1 MARKELTDA
10 EIEALEQ
17 ADSEG
22 LSDYEIEQMESLNEQ
37 FPEWQSGLV
46 GAQDM
51 FLAGY
56 GPNALAAIKT
66 GSISSPEYIAERD
79 KLNATVE
86 AMKQE
91 DPGSFLAG
99 QFAGGAAS
107 MAIPGLT
114 AAKGARLGARM
125 ARAALVGGA
134 TGALSDT
141 PDVEGQVTSPLSA
154 EDIKERATL
163 AAQGA
168 VLGPV
173 AELGATAIRAVTPD
187 EINRAFTALQPTKG
201 ARKEARLATEKGG
214 LAAKEN
220 LMKFAKEEG
229 ITEGIPSIEDLYQRS
244 LDSKTKYGESL
255 ETIYKRAQE
264 VVDEQMHQGISPAKI
279 RYQKNLNSIPEIKD
293 KVLKEIEKKDW
304 ADADKKRAVGQISR
318 YFDNL
323 PEDVKRL
330 PDLLQLHEIKTAIGS
345 KGFKEGKAMSASS
358 TDEFWRTAGRFVD
371 DEIKKRVDGLSE
383 IAGKSRDKQLGEA
396 LREANRRYSLSSNIY
411 NMASNAVD
419 SADGQRTT
427 GLFDMFGDLARRPEV
442 QMGLSKAGALESK
455 IPQALQP
462 SGAQVTVPLVQ
473 SLQEAT
479 RLPTPYEIQEQIRQD
494 DRMTPGQKGRAIYEL
509 YKRTK

>member
-1 MARKELTDA
+1 MARKELTD
-10 EIEALEQ
+10 EEMEALEAQ
-17 ADSEG
+17 DVG
-22 LSDYEIEQMESLNEQ
+22 LSDDEIDEMSELEEKY
-37 FPEWQSGLV
+37 PDWQSGLV

-51 FLAGY
+51 LLAGY

-99 QFAGGAAS
+99 QVAGGAAS

-125 ARAALVGGA
+125 VRAALVGGA
-134 TGALSDT
+134 AGAASDT
-141 PDVEGQVTSPLSA
+141 PDVEGQVTSPLST
-154 EDIKERATL
+154 EDLKERGKSFAT
-163 AAQGA
+163 GA
-168 VLGPV
+168 VLGPI
-173 AELGATAIRAVTPD
+173 AELGTTAIRAVTPD
-187 EINRAFTALQPTKG
+187 EINRAFAALQPTKG

-214 LAAKEN
+214 LATKEN

-229 ITEGIPSIEDLYQRS
+229 ITEGIPSLEDLYRRS
-244 LDSKTKYGESL
+244 LDLKQKYGETL

-293 KVLKEIEKKDW
+293 KVLKEIEKKNW
-304 ADADKKRAVGQISR
+304 ADADKKRAVGQINR

-330 PDLLQLHEIKTAIGS
+330 PDLIQLHEIKTSIGA
-345 KGFKEGKAMSASS
+345 KGFKEGKSMSPAS
-358 TDEFWRTAGRFVD
+358 TDEFWRTAGRLVD
-371 DEIKKRVDGLSE
+371 DEIKKRIDGLAE
-383 IAGKSRDKQLGEA
+383 IAGKYRDKQLGDA

-411 NMASNAVD
+411 NMASNAMD
-419 SADGQRTT
+419 SADGQRVT
-427 GLFDMFGDLARRPEV
+427 GLFDMFGDVARRPEV
-442 QMGLSKAGALESK
+442 QMGLSKVGALESK
-455 IPQALQP
+455 IPQALRP

>member
-10 EIEALEQ
+10 EMEALESQ
-17 ADSEG
+17 DIG
-22 LSDYEIEQMESLNEQ
+22 LSDDEIDEMSELDEK

-99 QFAGGAAS
+99 QVAGGAAS

-125 ARAALVGGA
+125 GRAALIGGA
-134 TGALSDT
+134 TGAVSDT
-141 PDVEGQVTSPLSA
+141 PDVEGQVTSPLST
-154 EDIKERATL
+154 EDLKERGTSAAT
-163 AAQGA
+163 GA

-173 AELGATAIRAVTPD
+173 AELGTTAIRAVTPD
-187 EINRAFTALQPTKG
+187 EINRAFAALQPTKG
-201 ARKEARLATEKGG
+201 ARKEARIAKEKGG
-214 LAAKEN
+214 LATKEN
-220 LMKFAKEEG
+220 IMKFARQEG
-229 ITEGIPSIEDLYQRS
+229 ITEGLPSAQDLYERSIE
-244 LDSKTKYGESL
+244 SKNKYGEAL
-255 ETIYKRAQE
+255 ETIYKRAQD
-264 VVDEQMHQGISPAKI
+264 VVDQQMHQGITPAKI
-279 RYQKNLNSIPEIKD
+279 RYQSNLNSIPEIKD
-293 KVLKEIEKKDW
+293 KFLLEIETNNW
-304 ADADKKRAVGQISR
+304 ADTDKKRAANQISR
-318 YFDNL
+318 YFDTL
-323 PEDVKRL
+323 PPNVQRL
-330 PDLLQLHEIKTAIGS
+330 PDLLQLHEIKSQMARR
-345 KGFKEGKAMSASS
+345 GFKEGRSMSPTS
-358 TDEFWRTAGRFVD
+358 TEEFWRKAGRFVD
-371 DEIKKRVDGLSE
+371 DEIKKRIDGLAT
-383 IAGKSRDKQLGEA
+383 IASGSQDKQLGEY

-411 NMASNAVD
+411 DMASNAVD
-419 SADGQRTT
+419 SADGQRVT
-427 GLFDMFGDLARRPEV
+427 GLFDMFGDVARRPEV
-442 QMGLSKAGALESK
+442 QMGLSKVGALESK

-462 SGAQVTVPLVQ
+462 SGAQVTVPLTQ
-473 SLQEAT
+473 TLQDAT